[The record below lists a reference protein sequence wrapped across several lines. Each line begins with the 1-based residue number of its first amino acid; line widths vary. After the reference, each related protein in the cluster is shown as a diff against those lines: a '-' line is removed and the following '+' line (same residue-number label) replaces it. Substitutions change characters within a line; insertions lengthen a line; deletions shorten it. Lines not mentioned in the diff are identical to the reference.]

1 MSWYRWMIVLA
12 ALAVA
17 APEVSAQSQRERDR
31 ARERARQERQKERE
45 RRLKCDQD
53 DDERCDR
60 NDDDDAR
67 SRRAALDTTLVIE
80 KRGIVD
86 LSLTSGE
93 IVVTGWSRSDV
104 RVQAVTEYGQIR
116 LDAVASRISL
126 GVRARDGRMGET
138 RYELSV
144 PVGTRVLT
152 RSMSGG
158 TTITGVKGEVEAQSQ
173 SGDIDVSDATERV
186 SLETLSGSVS
196 ARRLSGS
203 VRLAAVSGD
212 VELTAATG
220 DVEIETVSGE
230 ITLADV
236 RSKFVRTETTSG
248 DVEFEGAIDPT
259 GRYEFRSHS
268 GDVRVTIPP
277 TAGAAVDVETFSGS
291 INSDFRIVL
300 EPGERAM
307 GSSPKRFDF
316 KVGDGGARISLE
328 SFSGDIRIV
337 RAGIRSTE
345 TREP

>member
-17 APEVSAQSQRERDR
+17 APEVGAQSQRERDR

-45 RRLKCDQD
+45 RRHNCDR

-67 SRRAALDTTLVIE
+67 SRRASLDTTLLIE
-80 KRGIVD
+80 KRGIID
-86 LSLTSGE
+86 LALTSGE
-93 IVVTGWSRSDV
+93 IIVTGWSRSDV
-104 RVQAVTEYGQIR
+104 RVKAVTEYGQIR
-116 LDAVASRISL
+116 LDAVPSRISL

-158 TTITGVKGEVEAQSQ
+158 TTIAGVKGEVEAQSQ

-186 SLETLSGSVS
+186 SLETLSGSVL
-196 ARRLSGS
+196 ARRLSGT

-248 DVEFEGAIDPT
+248 DVEFEGAIDPA

-277 TAGAAVDVETFSGS
+277 TAGADVDVETFSGS

-300 EPGERAM
+300 EPGERAL

-337 RAGIRSTE
+337 RAGIRSTG